1 MTRAA
6 RPPVTIYALGGTIAM
21 TATAGQGAVPRLT
34 ARELVSA
41 VPGLGRLASIHVRDF
56 RRLPG
61 AHLREDDLAALARAI
76 LDGRRPAVVT
86 QGTDTIEETA
96 FALDLLVAGRVPV
109 AVTGAMR
116 HPGLAG
122 PDGPA
127 NLAGA
132 VAAATAPGARRA
144 GAVVVMNDRIH
155 AAALARKTHTSAPD
169 AFASPTLGPIGL
181 IAEGT
186 AHFVLG
192 APVRARIP
200 LPARPLDT
208 RPVALVTSHLG
219 DDGTLLRAAAREDLA
234 GVVIA
239 GMGGGHLSPEAA
251 DAAAALARRIP
262 VVLASRAGAGPV
274 LRRTYGFTGSE
285 IDLAR
290 RRLIGAGWLDP
301 PKARILLALAR
312 RGGLD
317 RRRLRGAF
325 AAYGGG

>member
-1 MTRAA
+1 MTRTA

-21 TATAGQGAVPRLT
+21 TAVPGEGAVPRLT
-34 ARELVSA
+34 ARELVRA
-41 VPGLGRLASIHVRDF
+41 APGLQRLARIRVRDF
-56 RRLPG
+56 RRVPG
-61 AHLREDDLAALARAI
+61 AYLGEDDLAALARAI
-76 LDGRRPAVVT
+76 LDDRHPAVVT

-109 AVTGAMR
+109 AITGAMR

-122 PDGPA
+122 ADGPA
-127 NLAGA
+127 NLVAA
-132 VAAATAPGARRA
+132 VAAVTTPAARRV

-155 AAALARKTHTSAPD
+155 AAALARKVHTSAPD
-169 AFASPTLGPIGL
+169 AFASPTLGPIGF
-181 IAEGT
+181 IAEG
-186 AHFVLG
+186 AAQFVLG
-192 APVRARIP
+192 APARAHIP
-200 LPARPLDT
+200 LPARPHDA
-208 RPVALVTSHLG
+208 RPVVLVTAHLG
-219 DDGTLLRAAAREDLA
+219 DDGTLLRAATHEDLA

-239 GMGGGHLSPEAA
+239 GMGGGHLSAPAA

-262 VVLASRAGAGPV
+262 VVLASRTGAGPV
-274 LRRTYGFTGSE
+274 LRRTYGFAGSE